1 MTKNSILSKV
11 DTNRTEITAIR
22 LTKLELERMLDI
34 CKDRNVTKT
43 AYLREILI
51 DSFHFGQ

>member
-11 DTNRTEITAIR
+11 ETNRTEITAIR

-51 DSFHFGQ
+51 DSFHFG